1 MKNIAKFLLVVVIF
15 TVCLGMVSCTGANY
29 NARVLNYNRYSFNY
43 EWHNNNLTRGDFNA
57 DPNADLPETRTF
69 IITDQ
74 KTLDEIFTKFPKVD
88 FEKETVLIYCYTD
101 VYPDKSLV
109 EEVTLSG
116 DTLMVKLGTA
126 SGIFDS
132 FVFGAS
138 VSLTRFC
145 VIKLDKVEAKNINIV
160 F

>member
-1 MKNIAKFLLVVVIF
+1 MKHIARFLLVIVIF
-15 TVCLGMVSCTGANY
+15 TACLGVVGCTCENY
-29 NARVLNYNRYSFNY
+29 NARVLNYNRYSLNN
-43 EWHNNNLTRGDFNA
+43 EWLNNNLTSGAFDA
-57 DPNADLPETRTF
+57 DADADLPETRT
-69 IITDQ
+69 IVITDK

-101 VYPDKSLV
+101 AYPDKSLV

-138 VSLTRFC
+138 VPLTRFC

>member
-15 TVCLGMVSCTGANY
+15 TACLGMVGCTGANY

-69 IITDQ
+69 IINDQ
-74 KTLDEIFTKFPKVD
+74 KTLDEIFAKFPKVD
-88 FEKETVLIYCYTD
+88 FEKERVLIYCYTD

-138 VSLTRFC
+138 VPLTRFC

>member
-15 TVCLGMVSCTGANY
+15 TACLGMVGCTGANY

-138 VSLTRFC
+138 VPLTRFC

>member
-1 MKNIAKFLLVVVIF
+1 M
-15 TVCLGMVSCTGANY
+15 
-29 NARVLNYNRYSFNY
+29 
-43 EWHNNNLTRGDFNA
+43 
-57 DPNADLPETRTF
+57 PETRTF

-101 VYPDKSLV
+101 AYPDKSLV

-116 DTLMVKLGTA
+116 DTLIVKLGTA

-138 VSLTRFC
+138 VPLTRFC